1 MDAAD
6 AESAEAIKVEDIGRI
21 DFLQLRS
28 VEILCWPFFCLD
40 VKRLTLNVQRFE
52 CTKIRNFTNTI
63 KRFLM
68 ELSYD

>member
-28 VEILCWPFFCLD
+28 VEILCWPFFCL
-40 VKRLTLNVQRFE
+40 FSA
-52 CTKIRNFTNTI
+52 FTGI
-63 KRFLM
+63 ISSKGA
-68 ELSYD
+68 